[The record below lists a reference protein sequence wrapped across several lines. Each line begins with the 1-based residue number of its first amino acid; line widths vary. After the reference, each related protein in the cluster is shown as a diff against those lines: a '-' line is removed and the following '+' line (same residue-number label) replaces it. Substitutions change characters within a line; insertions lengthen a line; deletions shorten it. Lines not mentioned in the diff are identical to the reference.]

1 VTSEA
6 IGLNDVRRKF
16 GRVRALDGVTLSARA
31 GEVYGF
37 LGRNGA
43 GKTTTLRVLM
53 GIVQPDAGEITL
65 LGERVKKV
73 SIELKRRIGY
83 VSQEQVFYPW
93 MTAAQLGRFVAAFY
107 PSWDAAEY
115 ARLLTVLDVPDNRRA
130 VELSGGTRTKLG
142 LALALAPR
150 PPLLLLD
157 EPTTGLDPV
166 ARAEFSELVAQMVR
180 ERGITAFLSSHLV
193 DEVQDIADRV
203 GIIQAGRM
211 SFEGE
216 VPVLRARVRRVRSP
230 EPLAPSS
237 GFTRVHGEIWQADPE
252 LWAVEP
258 WPAGTEVQDL
268 SLEDVFVA
276 FARGGARGEAPRD
289 GGA

>member
-1 VTSEA
+1 VDSEA
-6 IGLNDVRRKF
+6 IGLNDVRRRF
-16 GRVRALDGVTLSARA
+16 GRVRALDGVTLSVRA

-53 GIVQPDAGEITL
+53 GIVRPDAGEITL
-65 LGERVKKV
+65 LGQLVRKV
-73 SIELKRRIGY
+73 DIELKRRIGY

-93 MTAAQLGRFVAAFY
+93 MTATELGRFVAAFY

-115 ARLLTVLDVPDNRRA
+115 TRLLKLLDVPEKRRS

-157 EPTTGLDPV
+157 EPTSGLDPV
-166 ARAEFSELVAQMVR
+166 ARTEFNELVQQMVR
-180 ERGITAFLSSHLV
+180 ERGITAFMSSHLV
-193 DEVQDIADRV
+193 DELQDIADRV

-216 VPVLRARVRRVRSP
+216 VPVLRARVKRVRAP

-237 GFTRVHGEIWQADPE
+237 GFARVHGEIWQADPE
-252 LWAVEP
+252 LWASEP
-258 WPAGTEVQDL
+258 WPSDTMIEEL
-268 SLEDVFVA
+268 SLDDIFVA
-276 FARGGARGEAPRD
+276 FARSSAERSA
-289 GGA
+289 

>member
-1 VTSEA
+1 MAGEA
-6 IGLNDVRRKF
+6 IGLSDVRRKF

-53 GIVQPDAGEITL
+53 GIVQPDAGEISL

-107 PSWDAAEY
+107 PTWDGVEY
-115 ARLLTVLDVPDNRRA
+115 ARLLKVLDVPDNRRA

-216 VPVLRARVRRVRSP
+216 VPVLRARVRRVRSA
-230 EPLAPSS
+230 EPLAPSP
-237 GFTRVHGEIWQADPE
+237 GFSRVHGEIWQAAPE
-252 LWAVEP
+252 LWAVEL
-258 WPAGTEVQDL
+258 WPPGTEVQAL
-268 SLEDVFVA
+268 SLEDIFVA
-276 FARGGARGEAPRD
+276 FARGGASQDSNA
-289 GGA
+289 